1 MMSAAAAIQTTGLSK
16 RYGRAGDFALA
27 DLDLTVHKG
36 EIFGYLGPNGAGKTT
51 TIRLLLDFIRP
62 TRGSAQVLGMD
73 AQAQSLEIRRRVGFL
88 PAELSLWDNLSGWQ
102 VIRYMMALRGTVQQ
116 AYVHQLIERLAFDPS
131 KTVRNYSSGNKR
143 KLGLILALMHQPELL
158 ILDEPTNGLD
168 PLMQQTFYQLV
179 REAQARGATIFLS
192 SHILSEVQTICERVA
207 ILREGRLRAVER
219 VADLMRV
226 NFKWVTL
233 TFREAVSPSLLKGV
247 RGVSEVSGEG
257 AQLKFR
263 LSGDFDPI
271 LRAVSA
277 HYVAD
282 LHVQEPSLEE
292 VFLAFYG
299 NGAAAPAQAGQ
310 MEMVR

>member
-1 MMSAAAAIQTTGLSK
+1 MNAAAAIQTTGLSK
-16 RYGRAGDFALA
+16 RYGRTGAFALA
-27 DLDLTVHKG
+27 DLNLTIYKG

-62 TRGSAQVLGMD
+62 THGSAQVLGMD
-73 AQAQSLEIRRRVGFL
+73 AQAQSLAIRRRIGFL
-88 PAELSLWDNLSGWQ
+88 PAELSLWDNLTGEQ
-102 VIRYMMALRGTVQQ
+102 IIRYMMALRGDVQR
-116 AYVHQLIERLAFDPS
+116 AYVNQLIERLAFDPS

-143 KLGLILALMHQPELL
+143 KLGLILAMMHQPELL

-207 ILREGRLRAVER
+207 ILREGKLRAVER
-219 VADLMRV
+219 VADLMHV

-233 TFREAVSPSLLKGV
+233 TFREAVSPSLLAGV
-247 RGVSEVSGEG
+247 SGVSEVSAEG
-257 AQLKFR
+257 ARLKFR

-271 LRAVSA
+271 LRAVRDR
-277 HYVAD
+277 YVVD
-282 LHVQEPSLEE
+282 MHVQEPSLEE
-292 VFLAFYG
+292 IFLAFYG
-299 NGAAAPAQAGQ
+299 NGTSAPAQAHVT
-310 MEMVR
+310 EMVR